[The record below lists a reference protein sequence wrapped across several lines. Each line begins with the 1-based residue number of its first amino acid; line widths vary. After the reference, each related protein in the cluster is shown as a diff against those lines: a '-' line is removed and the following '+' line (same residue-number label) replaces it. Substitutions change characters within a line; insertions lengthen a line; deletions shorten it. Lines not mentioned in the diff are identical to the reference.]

1 MWHALDERAP
11 HDRRGL
17 GTDALALHN
26 GCMQARRLQSRL
38 RQPNP
43 EWRARSALAIALL
56 GAGACAAAPHGSAS
70 ARSLP
75 RARAHAPRTH
85 QIDVEHYDLE
95 LALDPASRRI
105 EATCR
110 VRLWPASGVARIDR
124 VALDLDGL
132 DVRRVRDRAGS
143 ELTFTRQGEEL
154 AITLAQ
160 PLARGRFEE
169 LSIDYG
175 GTPRRGLWFTDV
187 EHGVATQVYTQGECE
202 DARGWFPCID
212 DPAERATSSLSVTM
226 PAGWTSLAAG
236 ARVEHAE
243 PVDAAGHVRERWR
256 TDFPHPAYLT
266 TLVAGEFATH
276 EELWRGKP
284 LVYLADPKL
293 ESSMAASFARTKDI
307 LEFFSRTTALRYPYP
322 KYGQA
327 CVASFPFG
335 GMENISA
342 TTLTDATLGDERSRN
357 DGNSD
362 GLVAHEA
369 AHQWFGDWLTCADWS
384 HIWLNEG
391 FATYF
396 GALWVEHDEG
406 VDEYRAQ
413 MRRIQDAALA
423 GDSGAKQRPVVWN
436 VYRQPMDLF
445 FTGHVYQGGAAR
457 LHLLRSMLGDEAFLR
472 GIALYVGRN
481 RARAVVSDDLR
492 LALEETSGRELTRF
506 FEQWLYAPGHPRIT
520 TSWSYDADRK
530 LVKLAV
536 EQTQDT
542 RGGVPEAFEAPVDVE
557 IALPPGR
564 SGQPEKT
571 VQRIELAQRRQ
582 RFELPCSARPQ
593 WVLFD
598 VHGALLA
605 ERNDLKEPREW
616 LAVLRQSDDPGFR
629 RDALRALAK
638 LAEANAGDE
647 RARLDQAFREVAQ
660 ADRSS
665 LVRETAVELLAKRHD
680 APTQAVLQSIA
691 TSDPR
696 SAVRVAAFN
705 ALVARA
711 GEAPLAA
718 ELARFAERE
727 FDAGWSWG
735 SMAAAARLR
744 ASAAP
749 EDAYEWIQQRR
760 AIDSPHATLEA
771 RLVEV
776 LGSLDEP
783 RVDDELE
790 RSARDAGESV
800 PVRSA
805 AAAQL
810 ARAALQRRSAVD
822 TLLSLLDEPDFRLRR
837 AAIGA
842 LKRNLEPRVR
852 ERLRSLHAGCVIVQE
867 RRALEDALEPPAG
880 AVE

>member
-1 MWHALDERAP
+1 MLV
-11 HDRRGL
+11 L
-17 GTDALALHN
+17 
-26 GCMQARRLQSRL
+26 
-38 RQPNP
+38 
-43 EWRARSALAIALL
+43 ALL
-56 GAGACAAAPHGSAS
+56 GAWACTAAPHGPAS
-70 ARSLP
+70 SRALP
-75 RARAHAPRTH
+75 RPEAHATRTH
-85 QIDVEHYDLE
+85 EVDVEHYDLD
-95 LALDPASRRI
+95 LALDPAARSI

-110 VRLWPASGVARIDR
+110 VRLWPAGSVERLER
-124 VALDLDGL
+124 VLLDLDGL
-132 DVRRVRDRAGS
+132 DVRRVRDRAGR
-143 ELTFTRQGEEL
+143 ELAFARQGEQL
-154 AITLAQ
+154 AITLSQ
-160 PLARGRFEE
+160 PLLRGRFEE
-169 LSIDYG
+169 LAIDYG
-175 GTPRRGLWFTDV
+175 GRPRRGLWFTDV
-187 EHGVATQVYTQGECE
+187 ESGVATQVYTQGECE

-212 DPAERATSSLSVTM
+212 DPAERATSSLSVRM

-236 ARVEHAE
+236 ARVERVE
-243 PVDAAGHVRERWR
+243 SGGDVRERWR
-256 TDFPHPAYLT
+256 MDFPHPAYLM

-284 LVYLADPKL
+284 LVHLADPKL

-307 LEFFSRTTALRYPYP
+307 LEFFAQLTALRYPYP

-342 TTLTDATLGDERSRN
+342 TTLTDATLGDERSLH

-396 GALWVEHDEG
+396 GTLWVEHDQG
-406 VDEYRAQ
+406 VDEFRAQ

-457 LHLLRSMLGDEAFLR
+457 LHLLRSMLGDEAFFR

-492 LALEETSGRELTRF
+492 VALEEASGRKLERF

-530 LVKLAV
+530 LVNLAV

-542 RGGVPEAFEAPVDVE
+542 RGGVPEVFEAAVDVE
-557 IALPPGR
+557 IALPPDR
-564 SGQPEKT
+564 SAQPVKF
-571 VQRIELAQRRQ
+571 VQRIELADRRQ
-582 RFELPCSARPQ
+582 TFSISCAARPQ

-598 VHGALLA
+598 AHGALLA

-616 LAVLRQSDDPGFR
+616 LAILRQSDDPGFR

-638 LAEANAGDE
+638 LAEANAGEE

-660 ADRSS
+660 SDRSA
-665 LVRETAVELLAKRHD
+665 LVRETAVEVLSKRRA
-680 APTQAVLQSIA
+680 APTLAALQSIA
-691 TSDPR
+691 TSDAR
-696 SAVRVAAFN
+696 SSVRVAAFN

-711 GEAPLAA
+711 GEALVDA

-727 FDAGWSWG
+727 FDAGWSWN
-735 SMAAAARLR
+735 SMASAARLR
-744 ASAAP
+744 ASAAR
-749 EDAYEWIQQRR
+749 EDAYEWLQARR
-760 AIDSPHATLEA
+760 AIESPHATLEA

-776 LGSLDEP
+776 LGALDEP
-783 RVDDELE
+783 RIDDELE
-790 RSARDAGESV
+790 RTARDAAESV
-800 PVRSA
+800 PVRA
-805 AAAQL
+805 AAAGQL
-810 ARAALQRRSAVD
+810 ARAATKRRSAVD
-822 TLLSLLDEPDFRLRR
+822 TLLALLDEPDFRLRR

-842 LKRNLEPRVR
+842 LKLNHEARVR
-852 ERLRSLHAGCVIVQE
+852 ERLRSLYAGCVIVQE
-867 RRALEDALEPPAG
+867 RRALEDVLEAPAG
-880 AVE
+880 ALE